1 MFQKINISIADKI
14 EASKNNASDPNIST
28 ASIPSAVDGSPGDS
42 AISQPNLSG
51 INSAGPDVS
60 QQQSK
65 AQTSTNPQ
73 ARSAAI
79 PSDIQYENPQDS
91 EFPEEQDPQKQK
103 PTPKK
108 KGFMESLIE
117 AKATDYMQ
125 SKMNT
130 PEAQNGTK
138 GKTIEDPNISKQPD
152 NKRVDKPN
160 TQTWSPKSTAS
171 NDPGLPNQDLMDGII
186 DSRNNNPTYTNK
198 PYNPIHYKAP
208 KIAPFHMP
216 KLK

>member
-28 ASIPSAVDGSPGDS
+28 NSVPSHVDGSPGDS
-42 AISQPNLSG
+42 TVSQPNLSG
-51 INSAGPDVS
+51 INSAGTDVS
-60 QQQSK
+60 QKQSE
-65 AQTSTNPQ
+65 AQTGTNPQ

-79 PSDIQYENPQDS
+79 PKDIQYENPQDA
-91 EFPEEQDPQKQK
+91 EFPTEQDPQKQT

-125 SKMNT
+125 SQMNT
-130 PEAQNGTK
+130 PEANNGTK
-138 GKTIEDPNISKQPD
+138 GKTVEDPNIAKQPD
-152 NKRVDKPN
+152 NKRVEKPK
-160 TQTWSPKSTAS
+160 TQTWSPKGSGS

-186 DSRNNNPTYTNK
+186 DRRNDPQYTNR
-198 PYNPIHYKAP
+198 PYTPIQYKAP
-208 KIAPFHMP
+208 KITPFRMP

>member
-28 ASIPSAVDGSPGDS
+28 ASVPSTVDGSPGDS
-42 AISQPNLSG
+42 AVSKPNLSG

-60 QQQSK
+60 QKQTE
-65 AQTSTNPQ
+65 AQTGTNPQ
-73 ARSAAI
+73 ARSTAI

-91 EFPEEQDPQKQK
+91 EFPKEQDPQKQT
-103 PTPKK
+103 PTPKS

-125 SKMNT
+125 SQTQT
-130 PEAQNGTK
+130 PEADNGVK
-138 GKTIEDPNISKQPD
+138 GKTIEDPNIAKQRD

-160 TQTWSPKSTAS
+160 TQTWSPKSIG
-171 NDPGLPNQDLMDGII
+171 NRDNGLPNQDLMDGII
-186 DSRNNNPTYTNK
+186 DRRSAPAFNNKQYTPIN
-198 PYNPIHYKAP
+198 YNAP
-208 KIAPFHMP
+208 KIAPFRMP